1 MRFVSLNR
9 LSDFEFHD
17 AEFTLDVFNHNLLR
31 VKAKHLNIHKNTEQN
46 AHESDMEIASAFITF
61 EGFNLLSYEPGRSWK
76 QDENGEFYST
86 DPQIIL
92 TDDFAFSRFSAQLDS
107 GITIFDLGIKEE
119 FTYYIDALA
128 KDPFFTV
135 CFTFK
140 SVRIE
145 WDEYKKEAW
154 YTSTK

>member
-17 AEFTLDVFNHNLLR
+17 AEFTLDVFNDNLLR
-31 VKAKHLNIHKNTEQN
+31 VKANYLNIHKNTEQN
-46 AHESDMEIASAFITF
+46 AHETDMEIASAFITF
-61 EGFNLLSYEPGRSWK
+61 EGFNLLSYEPGRTWQ

-86 DPQIIL
+86 EPQIIL
-92 TDDFAFSRFSAQLDS
+92 TDDSALSRFSEQLDS
-107 GITIFDLGIKEE
+107 GITILDLGIKEE
-119 FTYYIDALA
+119 FTYFIDALA

>member
-17 AEFTLDVFNHNLLR
+17 AEFTLDVFDDNLLR
-31 VKAKHLNIHKNTEQN
+31 VKASYLNIRKNTEQN
-46 AHESDMEIASAFITF
+46 SHETDMEIASAFITF
-61 EGFNLLSYEPGRSWK
+61 EGFNLLSYEPGRAWQ

-86 DPQIIL
+86 EPQIIL
-92 TDDFAFSRFSAQLDS
+92 TDDSALSRFSEQLES
-107 GITIFDLGIKEE
+107 GITILDLGIKEE
-119 FTYYIDALA
+119 FTYFIDALA

-140 SVRIE
+140 SIRIE

-154 YTSTK
+154 YTCTK

>member
-1 MRFVSLNR
+1 
-9 LSDFEFHD
+9 
-17 AEFTLDVFNHNLLR
+17 
-31 VKAKHLNIHKNTEQN
+31 
-46 AHESDMEIASAFITF
+46 MEIASAVITF
-61 EGFNLLSYEPGRSWK
+61 EGFNLLSYEPGRAWQ

-86 DPQIIL
+86 EPQIIL
-92 TDDFAFSRFSAQLDS
+92 TGDPALSRFSEQLDS

-119 FTYYIDALA
+119 FTYFIDALA

-140 SVRIE
+140 SVKIE

-154 YTSTK
+154 FTSKK

>member
-1 MRFVSLNR
+1 MKYISIDN

-17 AEFTLDVFNHNLLR
+17 VEFTLDVFDHNLLR
-31 VKAKHLNIHKNTEQN
+31 VKANHLNIHKKTEQN
-46 AHESDMEIASAFITF
+46 SHETNMEIANAFITF
-61 EGFNLLSYEPGRSWK
+61 EGFNLLSYEPGRAWQ
-76 QDENGEFYST
+76 QDENGKFFST

-92 TDDFAFSRFSAQLDS
+92 TDHSAFSRFSEQLDS

-119 FTYYIDALA
+119 FTYFMDALS
-128 KDPFFTV
+128 KDPFFTI

-145 WDEYKKEAW
+145 WDEYKKEA
-154 YTSTK
+154 

>member
-1 MRFVSLNR
+1 MRFVSLNK

-17 AEFTLDVFNHNLLR
+17 AEFTLDVFNDNLLR
-31 VKAKHLNIHKNTEQN
+31 VKANYLNIHKNTEQN
-46 AHESDMEIASAFITF
+46 SHETDMEIASAVITF
-61 EGFNLLSYEPGRSWK
+61 EGFNLLSYEPGRAWQ
-76 QDENGEFYST
+76 QDENGEFYSIE
-86 DPQIIL
+86 PQIIL
-92 TDDFAFSRFSAQLDS
+92 TDDSALSRFSEQLDS
-107 GITIFDLGIKEE
+107 GITILDLGIKEE
-119 FTYYIDALA
+119 FTYFIDALA

-154 YTSTK
+154 YTSSK